1 MISSLKSINNT
12 KHIALFNYDN
22 SMCYH
27 ISVLQRLHSSP
38 TLNKECLKLKLNEQL
53 IDKRNICEV
62 LMLPIKI
69 YSEIDDSNEY
79 LIYARMKDY
88 FNWFVPNY
96 VSNGGRHGY
105 APNTLFIYFILPVI
119 YKYFPDK
126 FKTIIEELHVKKI
139 NFNNIDY
146 VYDDVIINEEN
157 TFLKNDDDRK
167 IILECYKTMIEN
179 IPSKIDRCCFVSAVL
194 EIFPNKDKTGGH
206 AVTLIKGRSNI
217 EIQNSTNSFENFYII
232 DDQNSIS
239 KLSDY
244 YNLRKEKLYEIS
256 VRDIDEITIANIN
269 AIFHA
274 NCDIDPSC
282 KFSKRVT
289 RFVLNFEQN
298 FLSVTEDLL
307 KPELEYVKVK
317 ADNVLNSDSNKANG
331 NLLKLVLIFCV
342 GLVIG
347 LIVGLL
353 TRKYIWSN
361 DSNMVINN

>member
-1 MISSLKSINNT
+1 MISSLRSINNT
-12 KHIALFNYDN
+12 KHVALFNYDN

-38 TLNKECLKLKLNEQL
+38 TLNEECLKLKLDEGT
-53 IDKRNICEV
+53 IDDRNICEV

-69 YSEIDDSNEY
+69 YSEIDDSNDAI
-79 LIYARMKDY
+79 IYTRIKEY
-88 FNWFVPNY
+88 FNWFVPKY

-105 APNTLFIYFILPVI
+105 APNTLFVYFMLPVI
-119 YKYFPDK
+119 YKCFPNK
-126 FKTIIEELHVKKI
+126 FKSIIEELHVNKI

-146 VYDDVIINEEN
+146 VCDDIILNEEN

-167 IILECYKTMIEN
+167 IILDCYKTMIEN
-179 IPSKIDRCCFVSAVL
+179 LPSKIDRCDFVSAVL

-217 EIQNSTNSFENFYII
+217 ETQNNMNAFENFYII

-244 YNLRKEKLYEIS
+244 YNSRKEKLYEIS
-256 VRDIDEITIANIN
+256 IRDIDEITIANIN

-274 NCDIDPSC
+274 NCNIDPSC

-298 FLSVTEDLL
+298 FLSITEDLL

-317 ADNVLNSDSNKANG
+317 TSNAIISHTNG
-331 NLLKLVLIFCV
+331 DDFFKLIYIFCV
-342 GLVIG
+342 GLIIGVI
-347 LIVGLL
+347 IGLL
-353 TRKYIWSN
+353 TKKYIFN
-361 DSNMVINN
+361 TFKEVNIIHN